1 MRSLLSMP
9 LDPACRMIRF
19 MLAEKGLTVRHVYAE
34 PGDHGGDLAANNP
47 ALTIPVLIDDA
58 PSGEEISV
66 SPASAI
72 TEYLEEVYQTPSLF
86 PATSAGRA
94 EARRLIAW
102 FTEKYEIEVNA
113 ATLRVKLGQYQPV
126 SFDASQRSTDALNW
140 HLDYISWL
148 LENRDWLAGGSFSI
162 ADMAAASY
170 LSSSDYL
177 GLIPWRQFPHVKDW
191 YARLKS
197 RPSFQPILED
207 RIATL
212 APSAHYANLD
222 F

>member
-19 MLAEKGLTVRHVYAE
+19 LLAEKGLTVRQVYAE
-34 PGDHGGDLAANNP
+34 PGEDHGDLASNNP

-58 PSGEEISV
+58 PSGEEISI

-72 TEYLEEVYQTPSLF
+72 AEYIEEVYQTPALF

-94 EARRLIAW
+94 EARRLMAW
-102 FTEKYEIEVNA
+102 FVQKYEAEINT
-113 ATLRVKLGQYQPV
+113 ATLRVKLSQAPKA
-126 SFDASQRSTDALNW
+126 SFDSVERSADALCW

-148 LENRDWLAGGSFSI
+148 IETRDWLAGGSFSI
-162 ADMAAASY
+162 ADIAAASY

-177 GLIPWRQFPHVKDW
+177 GLIPWRQFPHVQEW

-207 RIATL
+207 RMPNL